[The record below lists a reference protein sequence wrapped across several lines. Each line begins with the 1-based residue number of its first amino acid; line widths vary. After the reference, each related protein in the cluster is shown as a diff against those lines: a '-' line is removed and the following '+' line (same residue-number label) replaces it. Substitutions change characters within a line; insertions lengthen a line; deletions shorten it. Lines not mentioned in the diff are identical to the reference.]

1 MTRDTEGFGRPNMT
15 QVQLEVR
22 GRPPLRVR
30 LTVLMPSPPAPP
42 RLHPPSCP
50 STHSRPQLTLPS
62 AHSLPPP
69 TPNSP
74 IQPHPN
80 STRTPAL
87 EHQSARPHRSRCG
100 RVASGRPPTHR
111 RRHNPHHHKHG
122 WQGRLGALTRLS
134 IRIIPSIRPDC
145 SRRSTQSNFYNK
157 VQDFGNFLL
166 HDCILN
172 LTAFSSADQRPA
184 PAPSGEISA
193 PRPAPRGAP
202 GLARADGASPGS
214 RSPGHPPGLFCPGL
228 TRGLG
233 WHARE

>member
-1 MTRDTEGFGRPNMT
+1 M
-15 QVQLEVR
+15 
-22 GRPPLRVR
+22 PPQ
-30 LTVLMPSPPAPP
+30 T
-42 RLHPPSCP
+42 HPPIRPFP
-50 STHSRPQLTLPS
+50 SR
-62 AHSLPPP
+62 LPPP

-74 IQPHPN
+74 IHPHPN
-80 STRTPAL
+80 STRTTAL
-87 EHQSARPHRSRCG
+87 RSARPLRSRGG
-100 RVASGRPPTHR
+100 RVASGRLPSHR
-111 RRHNPHHHKHG
+111 RRRHPHHHKHG

-134 IRIIPSIRPDC
+134 IQIFPSIRPDC

-157 VQDFGNFLL
+157 VQDFGNFLR

-193 PRPAPRGAP
+193 SRPAPRGAP
-202 GLARADGASPGS
+202 GLARADRVSSGS
-214 RSPGHPPGLFCPGL
+214 RSPGHPPGLFCREICPGL